1 MRRTIENIVIGI
13 LIVSL
18 LLAVLGVILTNEAL
32 TKAAFVVLMIV
43 ALAYTVS
50 QVLDYFDALKTKD
63 EKLQKQTFWFMV
75 VSAVVAVAIVCIS
88 IFALAGKLF

>member
-43 ALAYTVS
+43 ALAYTVL
-50 QVLDYFDALKTKD
+50 QVLDYFDALKNEGRKTPEAD
-63 EKLQKQTFWFMV
+63 FLV
-75 VSAVVAVAIVCIS
+75 YGCIGGRCRS
-88 IFALAGKLF
+88 NRVYQYFCFGR

>member
-43 ALAYTVS
+43 ALAYPVL

>member
-43 ALAYTVS
+43 ALAYTVL
-50 QVLDYFDALKTKD
+50 QVLDYSDALKTKD

>member
-18 LLAVLGVILTNEAL
+18 LLAVLGVILTNETL

-43 ALAYTVS
+43 ALVYTVL
-50 QVLDYFDALKTKD
+50 QVLDYFDALKTQD
-63 EKLQKQTFWFMV
+63 DKLKKQTFWFMV
-75 VSAVVAVAIVCIS
+75 VTAVVALTIVCIG
-88 IFALAGKLF
+88 IFALCGKLF

>member
-43 ALAYTVS
+43 ALAYTVL
-50 QVLDYFDALKTKD
+50 QVLDYFVRPGRSILKQMNRCM
-63 EKLQKQTFWFMV
+63 ENSAKQVTR
-75 VSAVVAVAIVCIS
+75 
-88 IFALAGKLF
+88 KRLFR

>member
-43 ALAYTVS
+43 ALAYTVL

-75 VSAVVAVAIVCIS
+75 VSAVVAIAIVCIS

>member
-18 LLAVLGVILTNEAL
+18 LLAVLGVILTNETL

-43 ALAYTVS
+43 ALVYTVL
-50 QVLDYFDALKTKD
+50 QVLDYFDALKTQD
-63 EKLQKQTFWFMV
+63 DKLKKQTFWFMV
-75 VSAVVAVAIVCIS
+75 VTAVVALAIVCIG
-88 IFALAGKLF
+88 IFALCGKLF